1 MTGYDQQIPA
11 SHWSMSA
18 ILASD
23 WLLDMT
29 QPAYTT
35 DIKMGRAGK
44 RERGKNWEDFGA
56 KTKCT
61 SCSTRQLPHTQGRA
75 VFWIEPFVRWETED
89 WETLNC
95 VGWCNNPSSAA
106 WRGTGVIAIQRGV
119 RDHQHPWQCTLLPG
133 ETNQRPVF
141 LGIDQSE
148 DKEQPDQHV
157 LMMYFD
163 TGGDIIPETSSQY
176 IADHWK
182 SDQFCTELGNN
193 TQKTRVQQHVHAL
206 LRRPR
211 GLSDIPEFKIGLS
224 NFVLDF

>member
-1 MTGYDQQIPA
+1 MTGYNQQMPA
-11 SHWSMSA
+11 SHWSMSE

-56 KTKCT
+56 KTECT
-61 SCSTRQLPHTQGRA
+61 SCSTRQLRAELCFGLNHLWDGRL
-75 VFWIEPFVRWETED
+75 RTERPWTVLD
-89 WETLNC
+89 
-95 VGWCNNPSSAA
+95 G
-106 WRGTGVIAIQRGV
+106 AIT
-119 RDHQHPWQCTLLPG
+119 PPLLPG
-133 ETNQRPVF
+133 EGPESSRSSGGWETTSILDSVLCYQGRPIRGQYFWVLTNQKTRSNQTS
-141 LGIDQSE
+141 I
-148 DKEQPDQHV
+148 

-163 TGGDIIPETSSQY
+163 TGGDIIPEISSQY

-211 GLSDIPEFKIGLS
+211 GFSDIPEFKIGLS
-224 NFVLDF
+224 NFVIDF